1 MRRSRSKINFNKN
14 MNGKGWPL
22 NSKPNKH
29 SFTQSCLEMQENIF
43 FLNLIRGLC
52 LKLKKIIVSSYNIH
66 TKATFSKI

>member
-43 FLNLIRGLC
+43 FPKFNSRSVSETKKNHSI
-52 LKLKKIIVSSYNIH
+52 KL
-66 TKATFSKI
+66 